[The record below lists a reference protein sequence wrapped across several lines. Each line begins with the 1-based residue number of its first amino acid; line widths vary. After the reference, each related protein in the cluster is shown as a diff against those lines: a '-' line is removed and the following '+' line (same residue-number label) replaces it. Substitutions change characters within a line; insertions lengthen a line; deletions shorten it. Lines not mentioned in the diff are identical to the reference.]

1 MKKKICNLW
10 IDGKSVDVTYE
21 IYKTYYREL
30 EHERYLE
37 KRSARSEWSYE
48 EMQESGISFE
58 YRSGLASESAE
69 SQVVRNEARDTL
81 RRSVSQLDSDDQI
94 LVHLNFFEDMEY
106 EEIGKILKVS
116 QSTVCRRKEKILKK
130 LRDMLA
136 DEV

>member
-10 IDGKSVDVTYE
+10 VDGEIVKVTYE
-21 IYKTYYREL
+21 IYKTYYREQ

-69 SQVVRNEARDTL
+69 SQVIRSETEYTVRRK
-81 RRSVSQLDSDDQI
+81 VSQLDIDT
-94 LVHLNFFEDMEY
+94 
-106 EEIGKILKVS
+106 GVS
-116 QSTVCRRKEKILKK
+116 VFLRGCEMRRDR
-130 LRDMLA
+130 RDT
-136 DEV
+136 

>member
-58 YRSGLASESAE
+58 YRSGLTSESAE
-69 SQVVRNEARDTL
+69 SQVVRNEAMDTL
-81 RRSVSQLDSDDQI
+81 LRSVSQLDSDDQI
-94 LVHLNFFEDMEY
+94 LVHLYFFEDVGC
-106 EEIGKILKVS
+106 EEIGRILKVS
-116 QSTVCRRKEKILKK
+116 QSTVCRRKQKILKK
-130 LRDMLA
+130 LGDMLA
-136 DEV
+136 YEM

>member
-69 SQVVRNEARDTL
+69 SQVIRNETEYTV
-81 RRSVSQLDSDDQI
+81 RRKVSQLDIDDQI
-94 LVHLNFFEDMEY
+94 LVRLYFFENAKC
-106 EEIGKILKVS
+106 EEIGRILKVS
-116 QSTVCRRKEKILKK
+116 QPTVCRRKEKILKK
-130 LRDMLA
+130 LGDMLA